1 MIFPVEG
8 ANLINPSTT
17 ESCLNL
23 RFRQF
28 SVTEKK
34 FTEIAM
40 LESSS
45 KDLRYNQ
52 TLKVWKA
59 CSKTVIIYLGSADLF
74 YAKMLTTK
82 SDFTTM

>member
-1 MIFPVEG
+1 MIFPEEG

-52 TLKVWKA
+52 TLKV
-59 CSKTVIIYLGSADLF
+59 
-74 YAKMLTTK
+74 
-82 SDFTTM
+82 